1 LRDYVIQVLEKHQ
14 RYELAKILE
23 ETNSKFDEIGPI
35 VNQLSILK
43 EGICTLRVFSDTK
56 FKAKLN
62 ENYLKNIKDAWNKLN
77 LDVTKHIREAF
88 FKDDETGPKE
98 LNKRRMLEDRNN
110 KLLLSLIE
118 DELKKL
124 FSKDVLTNYP
134 KILKH
139 LNSAK
144 PLSAYRPLEQHEDLI
159 TNILEEQTVSID
171 DSIYQ
176 KALEQPQHTMMRN
189 LIFKNLGDKS

>member
-1 LRDYVIQVLEKHQ
+1 
-14 RYELAKILE
+14 
-23 ETNSKFDEIGPI
+23 
-35 VNQLSILK
+35 
-43 EGICTLRVFSDTK
+43 
-56 FKAKLN
+56 
-62 ENYLKNIKDAWNKLN
+62 
-77 LDVTKHIREAF
+77 
-88 FKDDETGPKE
+88 
-98 LNKRRMLEDRNN
+98 MLEDRNN

-144 PLSAYRPLEQHEDLI
+144 SLSAYRPLEQHEDLI
-159 TNILEEQTVSID
+159 THILEEQTVSID

>member
-1 LRDYVIQVLEKHQ
+1 MRDYVIQVLEKHQ

-35 VNQLSILK
+35 VHQLSILK
-43 EGICTLRVFSDTK
+43 EGICTLRGFSDTK

-62 ENYLKNIKDAWNKLN
+62 ENHLKNIKEGWNKLG
-77 LDVTKHIREAF
+77 LEVGKHIREGF

-98 LNKRRMLEDRNN
+98 LNKRRMLEDRVN

-124 FSKDVLTNYP
+124 F
-134 KILKH
+134 
-139 LNSAK
+139 
-144 PLSAYRPLEQHEDLI
+144 
-159 TNILEEQTVSID
+159 
-171 DSIYQ
+171 
-176 KALEQPQHTMMRN
+176 
-189 LIFKNLGDKS
+189 